1 MKEINKPSSAL
12 IAEARAAKEY
22 AWDYINEHIEE
33 VQTSLEYRGV
43 LSESSVFDQND
54 ELASNVFAGAIMYA
68 SEVFGN
74 RIVFGGGNYR
84 IEDKTKILDHLKA
97 ILEILRNPN
106 K

>member
-22 AWDYINEHIEE
+22 AWDYINKHCKE
-33 VQTSLEYRGV
+33 VQTSLEYRGI
-43 LSESSVFDQND
+43 LSESPVFDQND

-74 RIVFGGGNYR
+74 RLVLGCGNYR
-84 IEDKTKILDHLKA
+84 IEDKTKLLNHLKA

>member
-1 MKEINKPSSAL
+1 MSKQSSAL
-12 IAEARAAKEY
+12 ITEARAAK
-22 AWDYINEHIEE
+22 AHARDYINEHCEE
-33 VQTSLEYRGV
+33 VQTSLEYRGI
-43 LSESSVFDQND
+43 LSESPVFDQDD

-74 RIVFGGGNYR
+74 RLVLGCGNYR
-84 IEDKTKILDHLKA
+84 IEDKTEILNHLKA

>member
-1 MKEINKPSSAL
+1 MKEMSKQSSAL
-12 IAEARAAKEY
+12 ITEARAAKEH
-22 AWDYINEHIEE
+22 ARDYINEHCAE
-33 VQTSLEYRGV
+33 VQTSLEYRGI
-43 LSESSVFDQND
+43 LSESPVFDQDD

-74 RIVFGGGNYR
+74 RLVLGCGNYR
-84 IEDKTKILDHLKA
+84 IEDKTKVLNHLKA